1 MSLEKERIEKEHI
14 EEMNQAKLRF
24 FTNVSHEFRTPLT
37 LIISQVELM
46 LQKNTIPPSL
56 HNSIFRIRKHA
67 QQMKLLISELL
78 DFRKFDQ
85 NYIQLK
91 LSEQSLNTFLEEVYL
106 SFSAY
111 ASQKSIS
118 YHLKLLEQDISIW
131 IDDWQMRKVLFNLLS
146 NAFKHVPDK
155 GEISILTSTT
165 PDQVVIAV
173 KDSGN
178 GISKEEQER
187 IFDRFYQANNR
198 NKAIHVGT
206 GIGLALTKSIIQL
219 HHGTIEV
226 ESELNEGSCFIVKLP
241 KTRDCF
247 EKDTEVVFLESPEKE
262 PMVQENT
269 IPDENFMKKDDS
281 TFETPLID
289 EREEKRKVLLVED
302 NVELLQVLKEIFS
315 SLYQVVTAAN
325 GEEGLKQAFAEVP
338 DLIVSDVMMPVMTGT
353 EMCLKIKNNINLCHI
368 PVVLLTAL
376 DTVDQNIEG
385 LRRGA
390 DDYITKPFN
399 AKILITRCNN
409 LIRNR
414 LLMQSRFAKDQILEI
429 NLLAANPIDKGF
441 LDRVIKVVDKHIDNE
456 DFDIGVLCQEL
467 GMGRTLLHTK
477 FKALTGMTPNEFI
490 LNHRLKIA
498 SLMLKNEPYLQVAEI
513 SDRLG
518 FGSPRYFSRCFKNQ
532 YNVTPMEYR
541 KGAKQENLK

>member
-187 IFDRFYQANNR
+187 IFDRFYQADNR

-289 EREEKRKVLLVED
+289 EWEGKRKVLLVED

-399 AKILITRCNN
+399 MEVLKLRINKIIEMNVKRQEIFNQDIKIEPSRITITPLDQQLVEKAIQIVEDNISETEFSVEELASSLN
-409 LIRNR
+409 I
-414 LLMQSRFAKDQILEI
+414 SRSYFYKKMIKI
-429 NLLAANPIDKGF
+429 TGKKPI
-441 LDRVIKVVDKHIDNE
+441 
-456 DFDIGVLCQEL
+456 
-467 GMGRTLLHTK
+467 
-477 FKALTGMTPNEFI
+477 EFI
-490 LNHRLKIA
+490 RTIRMKRAQQLLTESQMQVSEIA
-498 SLMLKNEPYLQVAEI
+498 YT
-513 SDRLG
+513 LG
-518 FGSPRYFSRCFKNQ
+518 YNSPK
-532 YNVTPMEYR
+532 
-541 KGAKQENLK
+541 

>member
-187 IFDRFYQANNR
+187 IFDRFYQADNR
-198 NKAIHVGT
+198 NKALHVGT

-226 ESELNEGSCFIVKLP
+226 ESESNEGSCFIVKLP

-269 IPDENFMKKDDS
+269 IPDENFMKKDDF

-289 EREEKRKVLLVED
+289 EREKKRKVLLVED
-302 NVELLQVLKEIFS
+302 NMELLQVLKEIFS
-315 SLYQVVTAAN
+315 PLYQVVTAAN
-325 GEEGLKQAFAEVP
+325 GEEGLKQVFAEVP

-353 EMCLKIKNNINLCHI
+353 EMCLKIKNNISLCHI

-399 AKILITRCNN
+399 AK
-409 LIRNR
+409 
-414 LLMQSRFAKDQILEI
+414 S
-429 NLLAANPIDKGF
+429 
-441 LDRVIKVVDKHIDNE
+441 
-456 DFDIGVLCQEL
+456 
-467 GMGRTLLHTK
+467 
-477 FKALTGMTPNEFI
+477 
-490 LNHRLKIA
+490 
-498 SLMLKNEPYLQVAEI
+498 
-513 SDRLG
+513 
-518 FGSPRYFSRCFKNQ
+518 
-532 YNVTPMEYR
+532 
-541 KGAKQENLK
+541 